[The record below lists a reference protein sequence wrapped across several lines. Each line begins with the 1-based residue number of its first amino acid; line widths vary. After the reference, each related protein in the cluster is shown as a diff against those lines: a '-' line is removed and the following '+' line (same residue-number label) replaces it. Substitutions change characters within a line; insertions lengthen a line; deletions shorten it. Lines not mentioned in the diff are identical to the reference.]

1 MNRIRQM
8 ECPFRDTVAYI
19 CSIVMNNA
27 SMFGVLKRID
37 VRYRVIDDGIGLYPN
52 RVVRPEGLNGVAF
65 TDAVFYLRY
74 RLLTRTNDNMVE
86 VLMVAIPNDG
96 VRRVLDTGPFAFPF
110 AVVSTAFTG
119 VKPRVRQ
126 VTQNDRMLGYL
137 VLADEGGVVLA
148 ECRSDMQ
155 SQHNGRVTT
164 ISGSVRVII
173 RVRIFRPDS
182 IRILTT

>member
-1 MNRIRQM
+1 MNGIRQM
-8 ECPFRDTVAYI
+8 ECPFRDAVAYI
-19 CSIVMNNA
+19 CSIVRNR
-27 SMFGVLKRID
+27 STMFDVLERID
-37 VRYRVIDDGIGLYPN
+37 VRNRVIDDGIGLHPN
-52 RVVRPEGLNGVAF
+52 RVVWPEGLNGVTS

-74 RLLTRTNDNMVE
+74 RLLTRTNDNMME
-86 VLMVAIPNDG
+86 ILMVAIPNDG

-110 AVVSTAFTG
+110 AVVFTVFSG
-119 VKPRVRQ
+119 IEPRVSQ

-148 ECRSDMQ
+148 ESWRNVQ
-155 SQHNGRVTT
+155 GQHNGRVTT